1 MIGSV
6 KNMVMN
12 LPNLSCNTIFAPND
26 IIQVLEKLNGAS
38 TESKSKTLEYLSL
51 SCAFDIETTSFYNAA
66 GEKCALMYVWTLSL
80 SGYIVQGRTWGTFLE
95 TLNAVHDYFNLS
107 TRKRLIIGVHNL
119 AFEFQ
124 FMRHW
129 MNWVNVFSLE
139 KYKPIYAVCDLGI
152 EFRCTY
158 LLSGY
163 SLESL
168 AKNLIQFKIRKLK
181 GDLDYTLIRNS
192 ETPLSKE
199 EEAYTINDVQIIV
212 AYLYE
217 ESEKLGGLSKLPIT
231 KTGYAR
237 QYCRSLCFE
246 NEWYKYR
253 IRKLTLTPEE
263 YKQLDRAFQGGFTH
277 ANPFI
282 SGITVDNVTSY
293 DFTSSYP
300 YIMVSDMF
308 PMSKGELVKNITIS
322 EAEKL
327 FKVYWCVFDIEFFDL
342 ESQTIFESY
351 LSSSRCRALE
361 DEQINNGR
369 VVRARYL
376 ITTITSDDWEI
387 IKRVYQFSHV
397 RLHNFRKYRLGYLP
411 TEFVKGVLGLYSD
424 KTRLKGVA
432 GKEAEYLSAKEK
444 VNSLY
449 GMTVMKIL
457 REIIIYD
464 NEWKE
469 PVIPDIT
476 DAINGYNR
484 DYNRFLFFAWG
495 VRVTSAARRNLWTG
509 ILACGADY
517 CYSDTD
523 AIKVQNIEKHMDY
536 IKRYNA
542 NVKRKL
548 QAAMKYHKLPFEL
561 CEPET
566 IKGEKKLLGEW
577 TFDGNYKRFKTQGA
591 KRYMVEYSNDKRNG
605 KDAGKI
611 SLTVSGLN
619 KEIAIPYLLEKYGK
633 DKIFDAFCDG
643 MEIPAGKTGKMIHS
657 YIDVPREGNITD
669 YTGRTAP
676 YKEFSAVHL
685 EPTGYN
691 LKLSPDYIRFIK
703 GIRGVY
709 R

>member
-1 MIGSV
+1 M
-6 KNMVMN
+6 M
-12 LPNLSCNTIFAPND
+12 LPNLSCDRVYTPDEIF
-26 IIQVLEKLNGAS
+26 QTLGKLKNAL
-38 TESKSKTLEYLSL
+38 TEPRGKTHEYISMA
-51 SCAFDIETTSFYNAA
+51 CAFDIETTSFYNEA
-66 GEKCALMYVWTLSL
+66 GEKSAIMYVWTLSL
-80 SGYIVQGRTWGTFLE
+80 NGYIVQGRTWEEFLE
-95 TLNAVHDYFNLS
+95 TLSAIHDYFGLS
-107 TRKRLIIGVHNL
+107 NKKRLIIGVHNL

-129 MNWVNVFSLE
+129 LKWVNVFSLE
-139 KYKPIYAVCDLGI
+139 KYKPIYAICELGI

-163 SLESL
+163 GLESL
-168 AKNLIQFKIRKLK
+168 AKNLIKFKIKKLS
-181 GDLDYTLIRNS
+181 GDLNYSLIRNVL
-192 ETPLSKE
+192 TPITE
-199 EEAYTINDVQIIV
+199 QEQAYTINDVQIVV

-217 ESEKLGGLSKLPIT
+217 ESEKLGGIANLPIT

-237 QYCRSLCFE
+237 QYCRNLCFA
-246 NEWYKYR
+246 NNWYKYR
-253 IRKLTLTPEE
+253 IHKLTLTPEE
-263 YKQLDRAFQGGFTH
+263 YLQLDRAFQGGFTH
-277 ANPFI
+277 ANPFV
-282 SGITVDNVTSY
+282 SGITVENVTSY

-300 YIMVSDMF
+300 YIMVSEMF
-308 PMSKGELVKNITIS
+308 PMSSGELVPNITIA

-327 FKVYWCVFDIEFFDL
+327 FRVYWCVFDIEFFNL

-369 VVRARYL
+369 IVRASYL

-387 IKRVYQFSHV
+387 IKRVYQFAAV
-397 RLHNFRKYRLGYLP
+397 KIHNFRKYRLGYLP
-411 TEFVKGVLGLYSD
+411 TEFVKGVLELYSD
-424 KTRLKGVA
+424 KTKLKGVS
-432 GKEAEYLSAKEK
+432 GKEAEYMGAKEK

-464 NEWKE
+464 TEWKE
-469 PVIPDIT
+469 PVIPEIKE
-476 DAINGYNR
+476 AIQSYNR

-509 ILACGADY
+509 IIACGADY

-523 AIKVQNIEKHMDY
+523 AIKVQNIEKHMGY
-536 IKRYNA
+536 INKYNA

-577 TFDGNYKRFKTQGA
+577 CFDGHYSKFKTQGA
-591 KRYMVEYSNDKRNG
+591 KRYMVQYSNDKRNG

-619 KEIAIPYLLEKYGK
+619 KEIAVPYLLEKYGENGV
-633 DKIFDAFCDG
+633 FEAFCEG
-643 MEIPAGKTGKMIHS
+643 MEIPAGQTGKMIHS
-657 YIDVPREGNITD
+657 YIDIPREGFITD
-669 YTGRTAP
+669 YTGQTAH
-676 YKEFSAVHL
+676 YKELSAVHL

-691 LKLSPDYIRFIK
+691 LKLSPDYIKFIK